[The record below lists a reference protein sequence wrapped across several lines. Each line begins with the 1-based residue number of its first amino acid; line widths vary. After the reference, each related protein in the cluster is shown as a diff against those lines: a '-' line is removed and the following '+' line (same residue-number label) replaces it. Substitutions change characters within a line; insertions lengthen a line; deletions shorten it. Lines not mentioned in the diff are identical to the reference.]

1 MPQTIVFV
9 LDIDAVLAGT
19 TYPITI
25 EKKRGDE
32 QGEEQVLRATCN
44 NKRMSGAG
52 VTPTF
57 HDVGV
62 AAAIGC
68 KADRG

>member
-19 TYPITI
+19 PYPITI
-25 EKKRGDE
+25 EKKGVNS
-32 QGEEQVLRATCN
+32 GEERVLRAICN

-52 VTPTF
+52 MTPTF